1 MSKNPYIQK
10 VDHIEL
16 EFKEERP
23 IEACVDEAKNAV
35 FAHGVPV
42 HFEHQGTKYVLDAA
56 EAYALKSAVQAVLPG
71 F

>member
-1 MSKNPYIQK
+1 MSKNPYIHK
-10 VDHIEL
+10 VGYIEL
-16 EFKEERP
+16 DFKDENT
-23 IEACVDEAKNAV
+23 IEACVKEAQTAV

-42 HFEHQGTKYVLDAA
+42 HFNHQGTKYVLDAA

>member
-1 MSKNPYIQK
+1 MNKNPYIQK

-16 EFKEERP
+16 EFKEAQP
-23 IEACVDEAKNAV
+23 IEACVAEAKTVA
-35 FAHGVPV
+35 FTHGLPV
-42 HFEHQGTKYVLDAA
+42 HFDHQGSKYVLSIA

>member
-1 MSKNPYIQK
+1 MNKNPLIQK

-16 EFKEERP
+16 EFKEEKP
-23 IEACVDEAKNAV
+23 IAECVEEAKSVV

-42 HFEHQGTKYVLDAA
+42 HFNHQGSKFVLDVV
-56 EAYALKSAVQAVLPG
+56 EAFALKSAVQAVLPG